1 MLRRTFVVVHRW
13 LGLVVGIHLLL
24 LGLTGV
30 LMALGDPWERAFGH
44 RTAGTGSVTLEQ
56 VMEAARLKTGAT
68 QDPGWVKAPPEGSG
82 LDWRM
87 IIDVAPQG
95 GKRQRQYVHVD
106 SGTGE
111 VTKVT
116 PYEESVKG
124 ASFIFHHEL
133 FLSGRVGR
141 PIVAVSGMLSLVLSV
156 LGVVIW
162 WRGGRGPKQALS
174 VKGLKTPSLRAR
186 MLALHELVAVWTVV
200 GLVISTM
207 SGIVLAKPDWFGGSL
222 GRPPPTSARVD
233 FARLTKA
240 IEGKPF
246 KQVRFAPDG
255 ERVAIT
261 LVRDDG
267 QFKVDPATFELTP
280 KPSPPATLV
289 STMRTLHEGHYW
301 GPVGTV
307 IISVVG
313 LVPLVLFVSAFI
325 SWWLGRRRQ
334 GPQVAE

>member
-1 MLRRTFVVVHRW
+1 MLRRSFVVVHRW

-44 RTAGTGSVTLEQ
+44 RTSGTGSVTLAQ
-56 VMEAARLKTGAT
+56 VMEAARVKTGAT

-87 IIDVAPQG
+87 IIDLAPQG
-95 GKRQRQYVHVD
+95 GKRQRAYVHVD

-124 ASFIFHHEL
+124 ASFAFHHEL
-133 FLSGRVGR
+133 FLSGKIGR
-141 PIVAVSGMLSLVLSV
+141 PIVAVSGMLSLLLSI

-162 WRGGRGPKQALS
+162 WRGGRGPRLALS
-174 VKGLKTPSLRAR
+174 VKGLRTPSLRAR

-200 GLVISTM
+200 GLIISTV
-207 SGIVLAKPDWFGGSL
+207 SGIALAKPDWFGGSL
-222 GRPPPTSARVD
+222 GKPPPTSARVD
-233 FARLTKA
+233 FTKLTEA
-240 IEGKPF
+240 LAGQPF
-246 KQVRFAPDG
+246 KQVRFAPNGDT
-255 ERVAIT
+255 VAIT
-261 LVRDDG
+261 LIRDG
-267 QFKVDPATFELTP
+267 QFTVDAQTFAIAP
-280 KPSPPATLV
+280 KPQPPSTFV
-289 STMRTLHEGHYW
+289 SIMRTLHEGHYW

-307 IISVVG
+307 IITVVG
-313 LVPLVLFVSAFI
+313 LVPLVLFVSALI
-325 SWWLGRRRQ
+325 SWWLGRKRQ
-334 GPQVAE
+334 SPQVAE